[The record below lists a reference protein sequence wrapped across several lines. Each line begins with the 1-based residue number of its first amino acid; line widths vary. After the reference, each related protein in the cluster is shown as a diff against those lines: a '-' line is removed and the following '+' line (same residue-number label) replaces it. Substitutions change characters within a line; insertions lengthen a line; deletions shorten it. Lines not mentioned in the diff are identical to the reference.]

1 MNRPF
6 PHCTPVGV
14 GVCNE
19 KGQGPGGQ
27 CHKDHCFLLTKS
39 FELMPLFL
47 GKILWESSVVMK
59 YILFNLF
66 QEFI

>member
-1 MNRPF
+1 MENMSQLVNRPF
-6 PHCTPVGV
+6 PHCTPV

-27 CHKDHCFLLTKS
+27 CHK
-39 FELMPLFL
+39 LMLLFL
-47 GKILWESSVVMK
+47 GKILWESSVVMQ

-66 QEFI
+66 QEFS